1 MPPINES
8 KQAEDISDLRVNVGK
23 IETKIESME
32 IMIMTLVTRTEFTP
46 IKLIVYGLV
55 GSIMAGVLGAI
66 LSQVIRK

>member
-1 MPPINES
+1 MSVNEA

-23 IETKIESME
+23 IETKIESLESMVK
-32 IMIMTLVTRTEFTP
+32 TLVTRTEFTP